1 MKGIHEWISWI
12 STLDWLIIIFF
23 SEKKPQALVA
33 FFPLCSLKK
42 NFNSVII
49 QHFLMKGKVESLS
62 FPSYACLDLLTHL
75 SYLSVKKKL
84 NLAIFSENS
93 YYHLMFYS
101 LLTKYTLKVYF
112 LFTMF
117 EYFFS
122 FATFSPLCDA
132 SFFSTPLSTQRNLK
146 LKGKKHFAKSL
157 EWLWMPLRKLN

>member
-1 MKGIHEWISWI
+1 
-12 STLDWLIIIFF
+12 
-23 SEKKPQALVA
+23 
-33 FFPLCSLKK
+33 
-42 NFNSVII
+42 
-49 QHFLMKGKVESLS
+49 MKGKVESLS

-146 LKGKKHFAKSL
+146 LKGKKHFAESRVTVDAF
-157 EWLWMPLRKLN
+157 EEIKLVSAAIKNTTLVIATQCKELDFP